1 MYEVEM
7 ELLARLTYTGTCDSE
22 ATFFYIPRFSRGPV
36 CCEYS
41 LISQVRIVNFTN
53 FKMYCNVSM
62 LSILIANDNTI
73 SHKIYTCAKH
83 FFTPASCMKRDN
95 LYLKRLNYCISILPA
110 SSDTKM
116 DALID

>member
-7 ELLARLTYTGTCDSE
+7 ELLARLTYRN
-22 ATFFYIPRFSRGPV
+22 FFNIPRFSRGPV

-73 SHKIYTCAKH
+73 SHKIYTCAKNFYPCTLH
-83 FFTPASCMKRDN
+83 ETGQS
-95 LYLKRLNYCISILPA
+95 LPKKA
-110 SSDTKM
+110 
-116 DALID
+116 